1 MIILD
6 KPYISEH
13 VIKTILTHGYPVL
26 RNNISES
33 LLDEN
38 QTELLNKDEAV
49 RMYRED
55 PEKRIYTVSEN
66 SIEWVIRN
74 MGFSDLPDKID
85 IFKNKVRFR
94 DMTRELFPGLFYKE
108 ISVKELEIIDV
119 KELPFPVILKP
130 SVGFFSMGVKKINSS
145 EEWGKSVSTL
155 ISEMNSLRDIYPDE
169 VLNIR
174 KFIIEEFIRGDEY
187 AIDAYFN
194 GEGEPVILGILKHVF
209 SSEDDVGDRLYMS
222 SKKIILDNLDQFG
235 EFLKRVGK
243 LAGLKNFPLHVEVR
257 KSNSGEVV
265 PIEINPLRFGAWCT
279 TADATSFSFQMNPYE
294 YYFSD
299 RKPDWENILKD
310 KDGKIFSMIVLDNTT
325 GMKADQIKNFDHNGL
340 LLNFDKINEFR
351 EIDHKKYNV
360 FGFLFAESND
370 SDVSELDWILNNDLK
385 EFIS

>member
-13 VIKTILTHGYPVL
+13 VIKTILTNGYPVL

-38 QTELLNKDEAV
+38 QTELVNKDEAV
-49 RMYRED
+49 RMYSED

-66 SIEWVIRN
+66 SIEWIIRN

-119 KELPFPVILKP
+119 KELPFPLILKP

-145 EEWGKSVSTL
+145 EEWAKSVSSL

-243 LAGLKNFPLHVEVR
+243 LAGLKNIPLHIEVR

>member
-13 VIKTILTHGYPVL
+13 VIKTILKNGYPVL

-38 QTELLNKDEAV
+38 QTELVNKDEAV

-119 KELPFPVILKP
+119 KELPFPLILKP

-145 EEWGKSVSTL
+145 EEWAKSVSTL

-174 KFIIEEFIRGDEY
+174 KFIVEEFIRGDEY

-243 LAGLKNFPLHVEVR
+243 LAGLKNFPLHIEVR
-257 KSNSGEVV
+257 KSNSGDVV

-360 FGFLFAESND
+360 FGFLFAETNH
-370 SDVSELDWILNNDLK
+370 SDVSELNWILNNDLK

>member
-1 MIILD
+1 
-6 KPYISEH
+6 
-13 VIKTILTHGYPVL
+13 
-26 RNNISES
+26 
-33 LLDEN
+33 
-38 QTELLNKDEAV
+38 QTELVNKDEAV

-119 KELPFPVILKP
+119 KELPFPLILKP

-145 EEWGKSVSTL
+145 EEWAKSVSTL

-222 SKKIILDNLDQFG
+222 SKKIILDNRDQFG

-257 KSNSGEVV
+257 KSNSGDVV

-360 FGFLFAESND
+360 FGFLFAETND